1 MKVRKTMTHTDKKN
15 NELKRTMKSRH
26 LFMIALGGVIG
37 TGLFNGSGFII
48 RQAGPGGSVLAF
60 MAGGLLMYLVM
71 LCLGELAVAMPVSGS
86 FQEYATKYISPATGF
101 TIGWLYWLSWANTV
115 GLEFTTAGIT
125 MQRWFPDIPVWV
137 WCLTFG
143 VTIFS
148 INALS
153 ARSYAETEFWFS
165 SIKVSAIVAFIILG
179 GAAMFGFIDL
189 KGNEAAPFFSNFTDH
204 GGLFPNGIG
213 AILLTM
219 VTVNYSFQGTE
230 LVGIAAG
237 ESENPEKTLPRSI
250 RNIIWRTMFFFV
262 LAIFVLVALIP
273 WKEAGLTKSPFVA
286 VFDNMGIPYAADIM
300 NFVILTAVLSVA
312 NSGLYAAT
320 RMLWSLSKNDMA
332 PAFLQK
338 LSSRGIP
345 IYALIMTISISTFSL
360 LTSVVAAETVYL
372 WLISISG
379 VITIIVWMSI
389 CASQFIFRR
398 RYLAEG
404 GKLED
409 LKFKTPLYPIV
420 PILGFGLY
428 GIILLSL
435 IFIPDQRL
443 GIYCTVPFIIAC
455 YAYYYIKVRKRIS
468 NNSYSENKVSKMM

>member
-1 MKVRKTMTHTDKKN
+1 MTHSDSKN

-48 RQAGPGGSVLAF
+48 SKAGPGGAVLAF

-86 FQEYATKYISPATGF
+86 FQEYATKYINPATGF

-189 KGNEAAPFFSNFTDH
+189 KGNEAAPFFSNFTDY

-262 LAIFVLVALIP
+262 LAIFVLAALIP
-273 WKEAGLTKSPFVA
+273 WEEAGLAKSPFVA
-286 VFDNMGIPYAADIM
+286 VFDNMGIPYAAGIM

-338 LSSRGIP
+338 VSSRGIP
-345 IYALIMTISISTFSL
+345 LYALIMTISISAFSL

-389 CASQFIFRR
+389 CASQFLFRR

-428 GIILLSL
+428 GLILVSL

-468 NNSYSENKVSKMM
+468 NNSYSENKMRKMM

>member
-1 MKVRKTMTHTDKKN
+1 MTELNKQNH
-15 NELKRTMKSRH
+15 ELKRTMKSRH

-48 RQAGPGGSVLAF
+48 SQAGPGGSVLAF
-60 MAGGLLMYLVM
+60 IAGGLLMYFVM

-86 FQEYATKYISPATGF
+86 FQEYATKFINPATGF
-101 TIGWLYWLSWANTV
+101 TIGWLYWLSWANTT

-125 MQRWFPDIPVWV
+125 MQRWLPGIPVWV
-137 WCLTFG
+137 WCLIFG
-143 VTIFS
+143 VTIFT

-179 GAAMFGFIDL
+179 GAAMLGIIEL
-189 KGNEAAPFFSNFTDH
+189 KGNEPAPLLSNFIEH

-237 ESENPEKTLPRSI
+237 ESENPAKTLPRSI

-273 WKEAGLTKSPFVA
+273 WQEAGLTKSPFVA
-286 VFDNMGIPYAADIM
+286 VFDRIGIPYAADIM

-345 IYALIMTISISTFSL
+345 LYALIMTISISGLSL

-389 CASQFIFRR
+389 CASQLLFRKQ
-398 RYLAEG
+398 YVANG
-404 GKLED
+404 GKLTD
-409 LKFKTPLYPIV
+409 LKFKTPLYPAI

-428 GIILLSL
+428 GMILVSL
-435 IFIPDQRL
+435 LFIPNQRL
-443 GIYCTVPFIIAC
+443 GIYCTIPFIIFC
-455 YAYYYIKVRKRIS
+455 YTYYYMKIRK
-468 NNSYSENKVSKMM
+468 NNSFESENTQKVYNVIEK

>member
-1 MKVRKTMTHTDKKN
+1 
-15 NELKRTMKSRH
+15 
-26 LFMIALGGVIG
+26 
-37 TGLFNGSGFII
+37 
-48 RQAGPGGSVLAF
+48 
-60 MAGGLLMYLVM
+60 MA
-71 LCLGELAVAMPVSGS
+71 
-86 FQEYATKYISPATGF
+86 F
-101 TIGWLYWLSWANTV
+101 TI
-115 GLEFTTAGIT
+115 FT
-125 MQRWFPDIPVWV
+125 
-137 WCLTFG
+137 
-143 VTIFS
+143 

-165 SIKVSAIVAFIILG
+165 SIKVSAIIAFIILG

-189 KGNEAAPFFSNFTDH
+189 KGDEPAPLLSNFVNH
-204 GGLFPNGIG
+204 GGLFPNGLA

-237 ESENPEKTLPRSI
+237 ESEDPAKTLPRSI

-273 WKEAGLTKSPFVA
+273 WEEAGLTKSPFVA
-286 VFDNMGIPYAADIM
+286 VFDNIGIPYAADIM

-320 RMLWSLSKNDMA
+320 RMLWSLSKNEMA
-332 PAFLQK
+332 PAFLKK

-345 IYALIMTISISTFSL
+345 LNALIMTIAISAFSL

-389 CASQFIFRR
+389 CVSQFFFR
-398 RYLAEG
+398 
-404 GKLED
+404 KH
-409 LKFKTPLYPIV
+409 
-420 PILGFGLY
+420 
-428 GIILLSL
+428 
-435 IFIPDQRL
+435 
-443 GIYCTVPFIIAC
+443 
-455 YAYYYIKVRKRIS
+455 
-468 NNSYSENKVSKMM
+468 

>member
-1 MKVRKTMTHTDKKN
+1 MTHSDSKS

-37 TGLFNGSGFII
+37 TGLFNGSGFIL
-48 RQAGPGGSVLAF
+48 RQAGPGGAVLAF

-125 MQRWFPDIPVWV
+125 MQRWFPDIPVWI

-189 KGNEAAPFFSNFTDH
+189 KGSEAAPFFSNFTDY

-262 LAIFVLVALIP
+262 LAIFVLAALIP
-273 WKEAGLTKSPFVA
+273 WEEAGLAKSPFVA

-338 LSSRGIP
+338 VSSRGIP
-345 IYALIMTISISTFSL
+345 LYALIMTISISAFSL

-389 CASQFIFRR
+389 CASQFLFRR

-428 GIILLSL
+428 GLILVSL

-455 YAYYYIKVRKRIS
+455 YAYYYIKVRKRTS

>member
-1 MKVRKTMTHTDKKN
+1 MRKTMTHSDSKS

-37 TGLFNGSGFII
+37 TGLFNGSGFIL
-48 RQAGPGGSVLAF
+48 RQAGPGGAVLAF

-125 MQRWFPDIPVWV
+125 MQRWFPDIPVWI

-153 ARSYAETEFWFS
+153 VRSYAETEFWFS

-189 KGNEAAPFFSNFTDH
+189 KGSEAAPFFSNFTDY

-262 LAIFVLVALIP
+262 LAIFVLAALIP
-273 WKEAGLTKSPFVA
+273 WEEAGLAKSPFVA

-338 LSSRGIP
+338 VSSRGIP
-345 IYALIMTISISTFSL
+345 LYALIMTISISAFSL

-389 CASQFIFRR
+389 CASQFLFRR

-428 GIILLSL
+428 GLILVSL

-455 YAYYYIKVRKRIS
+455 YAYYYIKVRKRTS

>member
-1 MKVRKTMTHTDKKN
+1 MTHSDSKN

-48 RQAGPGGSVLAF
+48 SKAGPGGAVLAF
-60 MAGGLLMYLVM
+60 MTGGLLMYLVM

-86 FQEYATKYISPATGF
+86 FQEYATKYINPATGF

-189 KGNEAAPFFSNFTDH
+189 KGNEAAPFFSNFTDY

-262 LAIFVLVALIP
+262 LAIFVLAALIP
-273 WKEAGLTKSPFVA
+273 WEEAGLAKSPFVA

-320 RMLWSLSKNDMA
+320 RMLWSLSKNNMA

-338 LSSRGIP
+338 VSSRGIP
-345 IYALIMTISISTFSL
+345 LYALIMTISISAFSL

-389 CASQFIFRR
+389 CASQFLFRR

-428 GIILLSL
+428 GLILVSL

-468 NNSYSENKVSKMM
+468 NNSYSENKMRKMM

>member
-1 MKVRKTMTHTDKKN
+1 MTELNKQNH
-15 NELKRTMKSRH
+15 ELKRTMKSRH

-48 RQAGPGGSVLAF
+48 SQAGPGGAVLAF
-60 MAGGLLMYLVM
+60 IAGGLLMYFVM

-86 FQEYATKYISPATGF
+86 FQEYATKFINPATGF
-101 TIGWLYWLSWANTV
+101 TIGWLYWLSWANTT

-125 MQRWFPDIPVWV
+125 MQRWLPGIPVWV
-137 WCLTFG
+137 WCLIFG
-143 VTIFS
+143 VTIFT

-179 GAAMFGFIDL
+179 GATMLGIIEL
-189 KGNEAAPFFSNFTDH
+189 KGNEPAPPLSNFIEH

-230 LVGIAAG
+230 LVGIATG
-237 ESENPEKTLPRSI
+237 ESENPAKTLPRSI

-262 LAIFVLVALIP
+262 LAIFVLVTLIP
-273 WKEAGLTKSPFVA
+273 WQEAGLTKSPFVA
-286 VFDNMGIPYAADIM
+286 VFDRIGIPYAIDIM

-320 RMLWSLSKNDMA
+320 RMLWSLSKNSMA

-345 IYALIMTISISTFSL
+345 LYALIMTISISGLSL
-360 LTSVVAAETVYL
+360 LTSVVVAETVYL

-389 CASQFIFRR
+389 CASQLLFRKQ
-398 RYLAEG
+398 YVANG
-404 GKLED
+404 GKLTD
-409 LKFKTPLYPIV
+409 LKFKTPLYPVI

-428 GIILLSL
+428 GIILVSL
-435 IFIPDQRL
+435 LFIPNQRL
-443 GIYCTVPFIIAC
+443 GIYCTIPFIIFC
-455 YAYYYIKVRKRIS
+455 YTYYYMKIRK
-468 NNSYSENKVSKMM
+468 NNNFESENTQKVYNVIEK

>member
-1 MKVRKTMTHTDKKN
+1 
-15 NELKRTMKSRH
+15 MKSRH

-48 RQAGPGGSVLAF
+48 SQAGPGGSVLAF
-60 MAGGLLMYLVM
+60 MAGGLLMYFVM

-86 FQEYATKYISPATGF
+86 FQEYATKFINPATGF
-101 TIGWLYWLSWANTV
+101 TIGWLYWLSWANTT

-137 WCLTFG
+137 WCLIFG
-143 VTIFS
+143 VTIFT

-165 SIKVSAIVAFIILG
+165 SIKVSAIIAFIILG
-179 GAAMFGFIDL
+179 GA
-189 KGNEAAPFFSNFTDH
+189 
-204 GGLFPNGIG
+204 

-237 ESENPEKTLPRSI
+237 ESEDPAKTLPRSI

-273 WKEAGLTKSPFVA
+273 WEEAGLTKSPFVA
-286 VFDNMGIPYAADIM
+286 VFDNIGIPYAADIM

-320 RMLWSLSKNDMA
+320 RMLWSLSKSEMA
-332 PAFLQK
+332 PAFLKK

-345 IYALIMTISISTFSL
+345 LNALIMTIAISAFSL

-389 CASQFIFRR
+389 CVSQFFFRKH
-398 RYLAEG
+398 YLADG

-409 LKFKTPLYPIV
+409 LKFKTPLYPLV

-428 GIILLSL
+428 GIILISL
-435 IFIPDQRL
+435 IFIPEQRL
-443 GIYCTVPFIIAC
+443 GIYCTVPFIIFC
-455 YAYYYIKVRKRIS
+455 YTYYHFKVKKRNSTNTHSETKIS
-468 NNSYSENKVSKMM
+468 ETS

>member
-1 MKVRKTMTHTDKKN
+1 MAQVSNTN

-48 RQAGPGGSVLAF
+48 SQAGPGGSVLAF
-60 MAGGLLMYLVM
+60 IAGGLLMYFVM

-86 FQEYATKYISPATGF
+86 FQEYATKFINPATGF
-101 TIGWLYWLSWANTV
+101 TIGWLYWLSWANTT

-137 WCLTFG
+137 WCLIFG
-143 VTIFS
+143 VTIFT

-165 SIKVSAIVAFIILG
+165 SIKVSAIIAFIILG

-189 KGNEAAPFFSNFTDH
+189 KGDEPAPLLSNFVNH
-204 GGLFPNGIG
+204 GGLFPNGLA

-237 ESENPEKTLPRSI
+237 ESEDPAKLYLVLLEILYGAQCFLRLSNLCSCCFNSLGRSWINKESI
-250 RNIIWRTMFFFV
+250 RCC
-262 LAIFVLVALIP
+262 
-273 WKEAGLTKSPFVA
+273 
-286 VFDNMGIPYAADIM
+286 FDNIGIPYAADIM

-320 RMLWSLSKNDMA
+320 RMLWSLSKTKW
-332 PAFLQK
+332 LQH
-338 LSSRGIP
+338 
-345 IYALIMTISISTFSL
+345 F
-360 LTSVVAAETVYL
+360 
-372 WLISISG
+372 
-379 VITIIVWMSI
+379 
-389 CASQFIFRR
+389 
-398 RYLAEG
+398 
-404 GKLED
+404 
-409 LKFKTPLYPIV
+409 
-420 PILGFGLY
+420 
-428 GIILLSL
+428 
-435 IFIPDQRL
+435 
-443 GIYCTVPFIIAC
+443 
-455 YAYYYIKVRKRIS
+455 
-468 NNSYSENKVSKMM
+468 

>member
-1 MKVRKTMTHTDKKN
+1 MTELNKQNH
-15 NELKRTMKSRH
+15 ELKRTMKSRH

-48 RQAGPGGSVLAF
+48 SQAGPGGAVLAF
-60 MAGGLLMYLVM
+60 IAGGLLMYFVM

-86 FQEYATKYISPATGF
+86 FQEYATKFINPATGF
-101 TIGWLYWLSWANTV
+101 TIGWLYWLSWANTT

-125 MQRWFPDIPVWV
+125 MQRWLPGIPVWV
-137 WCLTFG
+137 WCLIFG
-143 VTIFS
+143 VTIFT

-179 GAAMFGFIDL
+179 GAAMLGIIEL
-189 KGNEAAPFFSNFTDH
+189 KGNEPAPLLSNFIEH

-237 ESENPEKTLPRSI
+237 ESENPAKTLPRSI

-262 LAIFVLVALIP
+262 LAIFVLVTLIP
-273 WKEAGLTKSPFVA
+273 WQEAGLTKSPFVA
-286 VFDNMGIPYAADIM
+286 VFDRIGIPYAADIM

-320 RMLWSLSKNDMA
+320 RMLWSLSKNSMA

-345 IYALIMTISISTFSL
+345 LYALIMTISISGLSL

-389 CASQFIFRR
+389 CASQLLFRKQ
-398 RYLAEG
+398 YVANG
-404 GKLED
+404 GKLTN
-409 LKFKTPLYPIV
+409 LKFKTPLYPVI

-428 GIILLSL
+428 GIILVSL
-435 IFIPDQRL
+435 LFIPNQRL
-443 GIYCTVPFIIAC
+443 GIYCTIPFIIFC
-455 YAYYYIKVRKRIS
+455 YTYYYMKIRK
-468 NNSYSENKVSKMM
+468 NNNFESENTQKVYNVIEK